1 MKSFKQIYKIKAS
14 VNKVFDALTNP
25 VTIEKWSESPAEM
38 DNKKGSNFNLWNGFI
53 TGTNIEVIQNKKLA
67 QNWYGGNWE
76 LPSVV
81 TFDLNENP
89 DETSTLILTHENV
102 PEDSEYDFEKGWKEY
117 YIGKI
122 IKMFEENISR

>member
-1 MKSFKQIYKIKAS
+1 M
-14 VNKVFDALTNP
+14 
-25 VTIEKWSESPAEM
+25 
-38 DNKKGSNFNLWNGFI
+38 
-53 TGTNIEVIQNKKLA
+53 
-67 QNWYGGNWE
+67 
-76 LPSVV
+76 

-89 DETSTLILTHENV
+89 DETSTLILNHENV